1 MSGKPH
7 ERLEA
12 WKSAMELVEEIYRVT
27 AVFPAHEQYGLVS
40 QMRRAAVSIPSNVAE
55 GAGREGNREFSR
67 FLSIARGSLS
77 ELDTQH
83 QIAIRLGYVKEAL
96 NKSFDKLRTNG
107 NLLIPFVVSLSNH
120 ERNQLVQRILK
131 TGTEQADILLERV
144 GKLLSGLMRKL
155 KETE

>member
-7 ERLEA
+7 ERLET
-12 WKSAMELVEEIYRVT
+12 WKIAMELVEEVYRVT

-55 GAGREGNREFSR
+55 GAGREGSREFAR

-83 QIAIRLGYVKEAL
+83 QIAIRLGYVKPGRDQVE
-96 NKSFDKLRTNG
+96 
-107 NLLIPFVVSLSNH
+107 LLL
-120 ERNQLVQRILK
+120 
-131 TGTEQADILLERV
+131 GRV
-144 GKLLSGLMRKL
+144 GKLLSGLHKKM
-155 KETE
+155 KEAE

>member
-1 MSGKPH
+1 MVSVKPH

-40 QMRRAAVSIPSNVAE
+40 QMRRAAVSIRSNVAE

-83 QIAIRLGYVKEAL
+83 QIAIRLGYV
-96 NKSFDKLRTNG
+96 NSGR
-107 NLLIPFVVSLSNH
+107 
-120 ERNQLVQRILK
+120 
-131 TGTEQADILLERV
+131 EQAELLLARV
-144 GKLLSGLMRKL
+144 GKLLSGLHKKM
-155 KETE
+155 KESE

>member
-7 ERLEA
+7 ERLET
-12 WKSAMELVEEIYRVT
+12 WKIAMELVEEVYRVT

-55 GAGREGNREFSR
+55 GAGQEGSREFAR

-83 QIAIRLGYVKEAL
+83 QIAIRLGYVKPGREQVE
-96 NKSFDKLRTNG
+96 
-107 NLLIPFVVSLSNH
+107 LLL
-120 ERNQLVQRILK
+120 
-131 TGTEQADILLERV
+131 GRV
-144 GKLLSGLMRKL
+144 GKLLSGLHKKM
-155 KETE
+155 KEAE